1 MTLFFFP
8 QQVWLSLQFH
18 QPSEEATSS
27 NWGALLCVVS
37 EKKDERD
44 SQSVFMFCI
53 STVFTATTVVWSH
66 YSTVIT
72 PVCLLH
78 LPLPVDFVHRILE
91 VLLSCRMKHMGCCWF
106 CRKRECRSLI
116 SCGFLYLKYPPP
128 YLVAL
133 NLASEAPLLPLLPAA
148 PLPPLYHWELG
159 QHFPVNYTIT
169 IWHGGKSNQHE
180 SLQKDWINGKVCT
193 PGCQLLLCNNF
204 LLVSR
209 VFAVWETE
217 LIGLCPCAEKLEPV
231 YVSAAMAATGIY
243 QLSWKIR

>member
-1 MTLFFFP
+1 
-8 QQVWLSLQFH
+8 
-18 QPSEEATSS
+18 
-27 NWGALLCVVS
+27 
-37 EKKDERD
+37 
-44 SQSVFMFCI
+44 
-53 STVFTATTVVWSH
+53 
-66 YSTVIT
+66 
-72 PVCLLH
+72 
-78 LPLPVDFVHRILE
+78 
-91 VLLSCRMKHMGCCWF
+91 
-106 CRKRECRSLI
+106 
-116 SCGFLYLKYPPP
+116 
-128 YLVAL
+128 LVAL

-217 LIGLCPCAEKLEPV
+217 LIGLCPCAEKLEAV